1 MALGDWSVFDD
12 MKDRFQKEIENDDS
26 IVTSKSFLKTTKD
39 ERIVMEDKK
48 QIISVGDLVVLG
60 DDYRGKNVPL
70 SVYRLTNIDISN
82 HRLPYLVESDAG
94 IEFLLQGVRLAS
106 ACEILTGWAGDIQP
120 SEDYENRN
128 PYMRELP
135 TDITSLDVYGVLDLF
150 GVKHHQTGQAIK
162 KLLCPGERG
171 SKGEIQDLQ
180 EAIKLIK
187 QAIVKLEREA

>member
-1 MALGDWSVFDD
+1 MALGDWSVFDK

-48 QIISVGDLVVLG
+48 QIIS
-60 DDYRGKNVPL
+60 
-70 SVYRLTNIDISN
+70 
-82 HRLPYLVESDAG
+82 AG
-94 IEFLLQGVRLAS
+94 
-106 ACEILTGWAGDIQP
+106 EILNGWAGEIKAQNP
-120 SEDYENRN
+120 DYENRN

-135 TDITSLDVYGVLDLF
+135 TGITGLDVYGVLDLF